1 MPKNYLRSGLIITIS
16 TGMVINSISRKVFTN
31 SFLVLYE
38 VYCAWYET
46 DSFIKSKI
54 LCYWSIIIYICLF
67 TYLVTTTTT
76 TMRLIEKYPL
86 FLYINNFFTTFT
98 KGIYISNILSIHQL
112 KIGIIKIYFNNYY
125 LGQNSNHSKNSIP
138 SIATRRPCSCSLLA
152 WNEELLAS
160 CKFIPPRKKL
170 VNKKC
175 KQTHK

>member
-1 MPKNYLRSGLIITIS
+1 
-16 TGMVINSISRKVFTN
+16 MVINISRKVFTN

-38 VYCAWYET
+38 LYCAWYET

-125 LGQNSNHSKNSIP
+125 LGQNSNHSKNSIS
-138 SIATRRPCSCSLLA
+138 SIETRRPCSCSLLA